1 MADKN
6 FQTRYGAINMYSKR
20 WSASRTA
27 AGNYK
32 KRQTIDTE
40 IDEFAFRCKHEF
52 VYLYDVGRLFV
63 HGEHPR

>member
-1 MADKN
+1 MG
-6 FQTRYGAINMYSKR
+6 QLTCTRSVGRPREQQLEI
-20 WSASRTA
+20 T
-27 AGNYK
+27 K